1 MTYEHGIRPNLR
13 QFLHQL
19 VQVLLVGLTIGMMR
33 TVVPALAESEFG
45 VPKSSFLLLSTFV
58 IAFGV
63 VKGVM
68 NFVAGRLSERVG
80 RKKVLLIGW
89 LVALPIP
96 AMVWFAPSW
105 GWVVAATV
113 LLGVNQGLT
122 WSMTQTAKLDM
133 TRMQERGL
141 TLGLNE
147 FAGYVGVALAGIATA
162 WLAAQIGARMGL
174 LVFGSVVIISAI
186 VLTQIWVRETLPWA
200 KAEAARYAVGTNTSA
215 SHARYPINIGSH
227 PSTWEV
233 FTLVSWRDRRL
244 FALSQAGLV
253 EKFVDALV

>member
-1 MTYEHGIRPNLR
+1 MQHQHGIRINLQ

-19 VQVLLVGLTIGMMR
+19 LQVLLVGLTIGMMR

-45 VPKSSFLLLSTFV
+45 VPKTSFLLLTAFV

-80 RKKVLLIGW
+80 RKRVLLLGW

-96 AMVWFAPSW
+96 LMVWYAPSW
-105 GWVVAATV
+105 SWVVAATV

-122 WSMTQTAKLDM
+122 WSMTQTAKLDI

-147 FAGYVGVALAGIATA
+147 FAGYLGVALAGIVTA
-162 WLAAQIGARMGL
+162 WLATWLGPRLGL
-174 LVFGSVVIISAI
+174 LLFGLAVILSAL
-186 VLTQIWVRETLPWA
+186 VLTQLWVRETLPWA
-200 KAEAARYAVGTNTSA
+200 KAEAAR
-215 SHARYPINIGSH
+215 HAARGC
-227 PSTWEV
+227 
-233 FTLVSWRDRRL
+233 
-244 FALSQAGLV
+244 A
-253 EKFVDALV
+253 